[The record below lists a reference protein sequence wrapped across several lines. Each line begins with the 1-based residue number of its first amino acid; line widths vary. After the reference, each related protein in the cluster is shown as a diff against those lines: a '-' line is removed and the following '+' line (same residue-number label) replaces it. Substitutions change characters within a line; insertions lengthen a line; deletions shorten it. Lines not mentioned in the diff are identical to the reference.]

1 VGTRA
6 GVVRGSDLSA
16 RSRALRVVLL
26 LVLAG
31 VWAAV
36 AWWLWD
42 SVVPD
47 DLSLPDVRL
56 DGIPQ
61 HTLDRAKHYETF
73 FRFEFVVSQAVLLGV
88 LLAYAKW
95 GFRFAKE
102 SAAGRIGTGML
113 LGMIGL
119 ALVWLSQVPFR
130 LAEVWWD
137 RRYDQTDSG
146 YLETLFSNWLQLGA
160 EFLFISFA
168 LVVVMA
174 LAGPFPRRWWLAAA
188 PFFVG
193 LAALFGFIYPYLTPT
208 EPLRR
213 ADLLAAGREYAAKQ
227 GIDPVPLR
235 VEDVTDFTSAP
246 NAYAVGFGPSKRIV
260 FWNTLLDGSFTDD
273 EVKTVLAHEIGHHSS
288 NHLFKGVAWYAIFAL
303 PGAWLIARLTRRRG
317 GMANPAAVPLSLLVI
332 VVLDLL
338 SLPVYNVI
346 SRHMEQEADWKA
358 LETTHKPAPAKSLFR
373 EFTIQSLNDPDP
385 PTWSYLLFDS
395 HPSVEQRIA
404 MAEAWKARSR

>member
-1 VGTRA
+1 MPA
-6 GVVRGSDLSA
+6 N
-16 RSRALRVVLL
+16 
-26 LVLAG
+26 
-31 VWAAV
+31 
-36 AWWLWD
+36 
-42 SVVPD
+42 
-47 DLSLPDVRL
+47 LSLPGVRL
-56 DGIPQ
+56 DGISPQ
-61 HTLDRAKHYETF
+61 ILERAGHYERF
-73 FRFEFVVSQAVLLGV
+73 FRIEFVFSQLVLLGV
-88 LLAYAKW
+88 LVLYAKH
-95 GFRFAKE
+95 GVRFAKE

-146 YLETLFSNWLQLGA
+146 YLETLFANWFQLGA

-174 LAGPFPRRWWLAAA
+174 LAGAFPRRWWLGAA

-193 LAALFGFIYPYLTPT
+193 LATLFGFIYPYLTPT

-213 ADLLAAGREYAAKQ
+213 TDLIEAGREYAAKQ
-227 GIDPVPLR
+227 GIEPVPLK

-260 FWNTLLDGSFTDD
+260 FWNTLLDGSFSDD
-273 EVKTVLAHEIGHHSS
+273 EVKTVLAHELGHHSS
-288 NHLFKGVAWYAIFAL
+288 GHLIEGIEWYALFAL
-303 PGAWLIARLTRRRG
+303 PGAWLIAVATRRRG
-317 GMANPAAVPLSLLVI
+317 GMGNPAAVPLSLLVI

-338 SLPVYNVI
+338 SLPVYNLI
-346 SRHMEQEADWKA
+346 SRHMEAEADWKA
-358 LETTHKPAPAKSLFR
+358 LETTHDPTSAENLFKQ
-373 EFTIQSLNDPDP
+373 FTIQSLNDPDP
-385 PTWSYLLFDS
+385 PKWSYLLFDS

-404 MAEAWKARSR
+404 MAEAWRARSR